1 MLPFTTK
8 FFFSPSY
15 AFALG
20 GFCLLGSAFFF
31 VPLGRPAWSA
41 GWFGRRAEFDL
52 LRALE
57 PHGSSAPTSLVWDL
71 WILFLLVTGLRR

>member
-20 GFCLLGSAFFF
+20 GFCLLGSAFF
-31 VPLGRPAWSA
+31 LSLSA
-41 GWFGRRAEFDL
+41 G
-52 LRALE
+52 
-57 PHGSSAPTSLVWDL
+57 PHGARVGSEEERNSIYSEP
-71 WILFLLVTGLRR
+71 